1 MWHCVISGGVI
12 ACQSARK
19 CFKYYNLWYAV
30 RFAWCYWE
38 KISKFN
44 IFHFLPASAV
54 SVSDNF
60 SSPHGDSR
68 WGREKWLEVTV
79 ILAKFHLIWGLCI
92 VRSLDKPQQ
101 GWPGSTFSRWRPNL
115 HHMSGAPI
123 KSIHCSDNWLSVL
136 KLIVSWHIY
145 WVNALKTV
153 LLVFIFWTKR
163 NELRNCRLI
172 HLQNGGHF
180 WWLEILRRLEK
191 SSRGHINEPR
201 PEKLCRLKISV
212 PSPTWWSDDVE
223 NA

>member
-79 ILAKFHLIWGLCI
+79 PVRYVFHWRHVNLWLH
-92 VRSLDKPQQ
+92 VHMKPKSFWNLVTVEMR
-101 GWPGSTFSRWRPNL
+101 GNPLLWDWL
-115 HHMSGAPI
+115 HH
-123 KSIHCSDNWLSVL
+123 
-136 KLIVSWHIY
+136 
-145 WVNALKTV
+145 
-153 LLVFIFWTKR
+153 
-163 NELRNCRLI
+163 
-172 HLQNGGHF
+172 
-180 WWLEILRRLEK
+180 IL
-191 SSRGHINEPR
+191 
-201 PEKLCRLKISV
+201 ISV
-212 PSPTWWSDDVE
+212 MIFVFKWQPCLFFTCCI
-223 NA
+223 